1 MRPRKLSSER
11 LAGYRNADPANLDAG
26 ITRDELLGHIEASEA
41 PIEVEASVAP
51 FEIHLGNALEAQ
63 ARRVRA
69 QAGGPLG
76 KACWFCLKEP
86 VEVKKMVEAET
97 GARICDE
104 CLGQCIRIMGL

>member
-1 MRPRKLSSER
+1 MI
-11 LAGYRNADPANLDAG
+11 AGYRNADPANLDAG
-26 ITRDELLGHIEASEA
+26 ITRDDLLGHIEASEA

-51 FEIHLGNALEAQ
+51 FDPMIANRFQIHLRNALEAQ

-104 CLGQCIRIMGL
+104 CVGQCIRIMGL